1 MLSTVWAGTLVNYPH
16 EMGKCVERDFK
27 KLKLKA
33 ASHNTTSWYTDTDWF
48 LEHSPSGGDL
58 YYKGPTL
65 QKIIL
70 VFGGSLL
77 VYMQYYYYSDLKKK
91 EILSHVTIWMNN
103 LKDTMLSEI
112 SQSQENHI
120 IPSM

>member
-33 ASHNTTSWYTDTDWF
+33 ASHTTTSWYTDTDWF

-70 VFGGSLL
+70 VFGGVPPRIHAILL
-77 VYMQYYYYSDLKKK
+77 LLRLKK
-91 EILSHVTIWMNN
+91 EGNSVTCDNM
-103 LKDTMLSEI
+103 DE
-112 SQSQENHI
+112 Q
-120 IPSM
+120 P